1 LYTRSPRA
9 SLAAAQRKRG
19 RRYASPMSRPPPVDS
34 RAIANAVAALRAGDV
49 VGMPTETV
57 YGLAG
62 DATNAAAVAR
72 IFALKRRPAD
82 HPLIVHLPDA
92 TALPEWTRGDDER
105 ARALAARFWP
115 GPLTLIVPRSERV
128 SDAVTGGQD
137 TVGLRV
143 PAHPVALALLA
154 GFGGAL
160 AAPSANRFGHIS
172 PTTAEH
178 VRREFGDELAL
189 VLDGGPCDI
198 GIESTI
204 VDLSSAQARVLRPGG
219 IDLAA
224 LSAVIG
230 PVVSGATRAS
240 PRVSGALASHYAPR
254 TPAELVAR
262 AAIRGHVRR
271 AAAEGERF
279 VVLARGEPIADAEG
293 LTLPADAADYARHL
307 YAALREL
314 DTEDADRILVESPPA
329 EEAWAAIRDRL
340 LRACAGGTESDAP

>member
-1 LYTRSPRA
+1 
-9 SLAAAQRKRG
+9 
-19 RRYASPMSRPPPVDS
+19 MSRHPPIDHA
-34 RAIANAVAALRAGDV
+34 AIANAVALLRAGDV

-62 DATNAAAVAR
+62 DATNAVAVAR

-82 HPLIVHLPDA
+82 HPLIVHLPGAD
-92 TALPEWTRGDDER
+92 ALPQWALRDDDR

-115 GPLTLIVPRSERV
+115 GPLTLIVPRAAHV

-143 PAHPVALALLA
+143 PDHPVALALLA
-154 GFGGAL
+154 AFGGAL

-172 PTTAEH
+172 PTTSEH

-189 VLDGGPCDI
+189 ILDGGPCDI

-204 VDLSSAQARVLRPGG
+204 VDLSGSEARVLRPGRIG
-219 IDLAA
+219 LAA
-224 LSAVIG
+224 LAEVIG
-230 PVVSGATRAS
+230 PVDAGATRSS

-262 AAIRGHVRR
+262 ADIRGQVRR
-271 AAAEGERF
+271 ATSEGERF
-279 VVLARGEPIADAEG
+279 VVLTRGEPVADAEG
-293 LTLPADAADYARHL
+293 LTLPADPADYARHL

-314 DTEDADRILVESPPA
+314 DGEDADRILVEAPPGD
-329 EEAWAAIRDRL
+329 EAWTAVRDRL
-340 LRACAGGTESDAP
+340 VRACAAQPFPESDTT

>member
-1 LYTRSPRA
+1 MSKHPPID
-9 SLAAAQRKRG
+9 AAA
-19 RRYASPMSRPPPVDS
+19 
-34 RAIANAVAALRAGDV
+34 IARAVAALREGDV

-62 DATNAAAVAR
+62 DATNAQAVAR

-82 HPLIVHLPDA
+82 HPLIVHLPGAD
-92 TALPEWTRGDDER
+92 ALPRWMRGGDER

-115 GPLTLIVPRSERV
+115 GPLTLIVPRAPHV

-154 GFGGAL
+154 AFGGAL

-178 VRREFGDELAL
+178 VRREFGDELAV

-204 VDLSSAQARVLRPGG
+204 VDLSSPQARVLRPGD
-219 IDLAA
+219 IDVGA

-230 PVVSGATRAS
+230 PVEAGATRAS

-262 AAIRGHVRR
+262 NDIRGQVRR
-271 AAAEGERF
+271 AAGEGERF
-279 VVLARGEPIADAEG
+279 VVLARGEPIADVEG
-293 LTLPADAADYARHL
+293 LTLPADAPEYARHL

-314 DTEDADRILVESPPA
+314 DGEDADRILVESVPGGDD
-329 EEAWAAIRDRL
+329 WAAVRDRL
-340 LRACAGGTESDAP
+340 GRACSNLAGEADST